1 MAESGVTV
9 VHCRTCRRSA
19 DLALLEGRFW
29 CGWCQDWA
37 EVAAERA
44 DRTAIVRDG
53 AEARLVP
60 IPPLVPPRQPLRIP
74 AGWLLLYNEFYE
86 VAPSAEWTYRH
97 EVLMARNED
106 RGRLMDLSWRLD
118 EESSEWGFRL
128 AVWSGD
134 WDELLHSFRSRD
146 REAVVTELERLFSEI
161 MWGRL

>member
-9 VHCRTCRRSA
+9 VHCSTCRRSG

-29 CGWCQDWA
+29 CGWCQDWS

-44 DRTAIVRDG
+44 DGTAVVSDG
-53 AEARLVP
+53 AGARLVP
-60 IPPLVPPRQPLRIP
+60 IPPLVPLRQPLRIP
-74 AGWLLLYNEFYE
+74 PGWQVIYNEFYE
-86 VAPSAEWTYRH
+86 VAPSAEWSYQQD
-97 EVLMARNED
+97 VLMARNDSRE
-106 RGRLMDLSWRLD
+106 RLVDLSWTLD

-146 REAVVTELERLFSEI
+146 REAVVAELERLFIEI
-161 MWGRL
+161 LWGRL